1 MTQRERERE
10 RERINEFN
18 LTVMGTKS
26 FGYVGRT
33 QAALD
38 SPARSSCRR
47 ATPFLKGGRAAS
59 TEGKRGD
66 STIAMVHIDSN
77 VGDTQSW
84 ECEVPGNVLSS
95 SVIGVIGVRL

>member
-1 MTQRERERE
+1 VTQRERERE

-38 SPARSSCRR
+38 SPARS
-47 ATPFLKGGRAAS
+47 S

>member
-1 MTQRERERE
+1 MTQRERERERE

-38 SPARSSCRR
+38 SPARSSC
-47 ATPFLKGGRAAS
+47 RAAS